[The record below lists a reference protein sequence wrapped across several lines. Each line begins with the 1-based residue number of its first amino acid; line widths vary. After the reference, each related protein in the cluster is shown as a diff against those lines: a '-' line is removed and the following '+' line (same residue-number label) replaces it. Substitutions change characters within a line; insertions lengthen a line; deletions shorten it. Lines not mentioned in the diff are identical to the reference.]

1 MATLDTSRAAPPPA
15 PASAPASAPGERKA
29 ASPNLVLAMLLLV
42 YIFNFVDRQ
51 ILAIL
56 AAPIQ
61 ADLDLSDAQMGLLGG
76 LAFAILYSTLGVP
89 LASLADRTSRSWVIT
104 GSLVCWSLFTAM
116 CGLAQGFWHI
126 FLARLG
132 VGIGEAGGVAPS
144 YAVIGDH
151 FPSERRAFALSIY
164 SLGIPLGSAAGVLAG
179 GYVAATV
186 DWRAA
191 FAVVGLCGLLIA
203 PAFKFVVRDRPKP
216 AVADRGQASPT
227 LGAVARVLARKKAF
241 WLLSFGAASSSMLGY
256 GLAFWLPSLLQRSFA
271 LDLVH
276 TSWFI
281 GAVLLIGGTVGV
293 LLGGTLADKLGKAD
307 RAFYGW
313 VPAMAYTVAV
323 PLFAAGIWTASVPL
337 AFLLFLVPQALAY
350 VWLGPVTSAIQHL
363 VDPPARATASALFL
377 LINNL
382 IGLGGG
388 IYALGALST
397 ALTPVYGS
405 EALRMSMLFALV
417 LYLVA
422 ATLMALAGPFLRR
435 EWVDEVK

>member
-1 MATLDTSRAAPPPA
+1 MTGETTRKPTSPR
-15 PASAPASAPGERKA
+15 
-29 ASPNLVLAMLLLV
+29 LVLAMLLLV
-42 YIFNFVDRQ
+42 YVFNFVDRQ

-61 ADLDLSDAQMGLLGG
+61 ADLGLDDAQMGLLGG

-104 GSLVCWSLFTAM
+104 GSLVCWSLFTAL

-144 YAVIGDH
+144 YAVIGDY
-151 FPSERRAFALSIY
+151 FPSEKRAFALSVY

-179 GYVAATV
+179 GYVAAMV

-191 FAVVGLCGLLIA
+191 FFVVGLCGILIA
-203 PAFKFVVRDRPKP
+203 PLFRIVVRDRPK
-216 AVADRGQASPT
+216 VAPSGDAQEQAR
-227 LGAVARVLARKKAF
+227 LRVVAGVLARKKAF

-271 LDLVH
+271 LDLVE

-281 GAVLLIGGTVGV
+281 GAVLLIGGTIGV
-293 LLGGTLADKLGKAD
+293 LLGGKLADRLGHAD

-313 VPAMAYTVAV
+313 VPSAAYVLAV
-323 PLFAAGIWTASVPL
+323 PLFAAGIMTSSVPL
-337 AFLLFLVPQALAY
+337 AFALFLVPQALAY

-363 VDPPARATASALFL
+363 VPPPARATASALFL

-397 ALTPVYGS
+397 ALTPIYGN
-405 EALRMSMLFALV
+405 EALRTSMLIGLG

-422 ATLMALAGPFLRR
+422 ALLMACAGPFLRR
-435 EWVDEVK
+435 EWVVEGASTSSA

>member
-1 MATLDTSRAAPPPA
+1 MTGDTT
-15 PASAPASAPGERKA
+15 RKPT
-29 ASPNLVLAMLLLV
+29 SPRLVLAMLLLV
-42 YIFNFVDRQ
+42 YVFNFVDRQ

-61 ADLDLSDAQMGLLGG
+61 ADLGLDDAQMGLLGG

-104 GSLVCWSLFTAM
+104 GSLVCWSLFTAL

-144 YAVIGDH
+144 YAVIGDY
-151 FPSERRAFALSIY
+151 FPSEKRAFALSIY

-179 GYVAATV
+179 GYVAAMV

-191 FAVVGLCGLLIA
+191 FFVVGLCGILIA
-203 PAFKFVVRDRPKP
+203 PLFRLVVRDRPK
-216 AVADRGQASPT
+216 VAPSGDAQEQAR
-227 LGAVARVLARKKAF
+227 LRVVAGVLARKKAF

-271 LDLVH
+271 LDLVE

-281 GAVLLIGGTVGV
+281 GAVLLIGGTIGV
-293 LLGGTLADKLGKAD
+293 LLGGKLADRLGRAD

-313 VPAMAYTVAV
+313 VPAAAYVLAV
-323 PLFAAGIWTASVPL
+323 PLFAAGIMTSSVPL
-337 AFLLFLVPQALAY
+337 AFALFLVPQALAY

-363 VDPPARATASALFL
+363 VPPPARATASALFL

-397 ALTPVYGS
+397 ALTPIYGN
-405 EALRMSMLFALV
+405 EALRTSMLLGLA

-422 ATLMALAGPFLRR
+422 ALLMACAGPFLRR
-435 EWVDEVK
+435 EWVAEGA